1 MLHSIGSMKNL
12 PADFNLNGIPEY
24 FKEHVFTTS
33 VGFRCYY
40 PSLINNYPVEEK
52 GILYIN
58 KMNDLLKIYYFTK
71 NATYVSVGLYI
82 GNTIRKIDWYQVMD
96 GRHTSIYNNNIT
108 GKKFVTDND
117 VKTIVETFL
126 TRYNDSELWRMIEP
140 KFHKDQWNGYA
151 NKENPHIRRG
161 NTISVNTNNGLV
173 VAGNNVVISRDRGL
187 AVQSPSGSS
196 IRATV
201 SGPIDVLNNR
211 QESVSYIVSDRKLLI
226 QSRNRP
232 IVQSNDAGGGNREI
246 VIRGDLRWKQMYN
259 GRQGLRSIAYPGH
272 AREVIVQLY
281 TDVGGRTHRTR
292 YPYPNLELGAT
303 IYGKT
308 DRYLYDRIY
317 DPARYGLGGEVV
329 NGIIGRDRGY
339 KEYAP
344 MHFIKGVYNR
354 INQDTAFIEHH
365 GNCTITLNSI
375 GYDNIVNGRS
385 TSGAV
390 HDFNPLDQDMAIL
403 DERYGFATNRTRNN
417 PRIRMRFS
425 HGGGGSKKPSVESDR
440 DVTIAGYHVYQEYGG
455 RQLYWPMHLISESV
469 WRSSRNLAHP
479 VNEIPCIRRVWWR

>member
-24 FKEHVFTTS
+24 FKDHVFTTS

-58 KMNDLLKIYYFTK
+58 KMNDLLKVYYFTK

-82 GNTIRKIDWYQVMD
+82 SNSIRKIDWYQVID
-96 GRHTSIYNNNIT
+96 GRHTSIYDTTTT

-126 TRYNDSELWRMIEP
+126 TRYDDTELWRMLEP

-151 NKENPHIRRG
+151 NKVNPHIRRG
-161 NTISVNTNNGLV
+161 NTISINNERGIV
-173 VAGNNVVISRDRGL
+173 VSGNNVVISRDRGL

-196 IRATV
+196 IRAAV
-201 SGPIDVLNNR
+201 SGAQDVLNNR
-211 QESVSYIVSDRKLLI
+211 QASVTYIASDRKLLI

-246 VIRGDLRWKQMYN
+246 VIRADVRWKQMYN
-259 GRQGLRSIAYPGH
+259 GRQGLRSISYPAH

-281 TDVGGRTHRTR
+281 TDVGGRTYIVR
-292 YPYPNLELGAT
+292 YPEAMRTFYARWNGAYFEKREVDLG
-303 IYGKT
+303 IRGKAGHGT
-308 DRYLYDRIY
+308 QT
-317 DPARYGLGGEVV
+317 ARQ
-329 NGIIGRDRGY
+329 RTY
-339 KEYAP
+339 KEFAP
-344 MHFIKGVYNR
+344 MHFVKGVYNR

-375 GYDNIVNGRS
+375 GIDSIINGRS
-385 TSGAV
+385 YTAAAHPWYSINERIAIVDNQFGGETDITSPVNTAIGRETRGGVSYANFNADVLLQAV
-390 HDFNPLDQDMAIL
+390 S
-403 DERYGFATNRTRNN
+403 G
-417 PRIRMRFS
+417 RFY
-425 HGGGGSKKPSVESDR
+425 
-440 DVTIAGYHVYQEYGG
+440 DVSQV
-455 RQLYWPMHLISESV
+455 WSENV
-469 WRSSRNLAHP
+469 WRAKHGHGSP
-479 VNEIPCIRRVWWR
+479 DGDIPYIRRVWWR

>member
-58 KMNDLLKIYYFTK
+58 KMNDLLKIYYFTT

-108 GKKFVTDND
+108 CKKFVTDND

-126 TRYNDSELWRMIEP
+126 TRYNDSELWRMLEP

-161 NTISVNTNNGLV
+161 NTISINTNNGLV

-232 IVQSNDAGGGNREI
+232 IAQNGDAGGGNREI

-259 GRQGLRSIAYPGH
+259 GRQGLRSISYPGN

-281 TDVGGRTHRTR
+281 TDVGGRSFVVRYPEVMAFFGIRFDTPDNTR
-292 YPYPNLELGAT
+292 YIGDKHEVELG
-303 IYGKT
+303 IRGKAGFGVQT
-308 DRYLYDRIY
+308 
-317 DPARYGLGGEVV
+317 ARQ
-329 NGIIGRDRGY
+329 RAY
-339 KEYAP
+339 KEFAP
-344 MHFIKGVYNR
+344 MHFIKGIYNR
-354 INQDTAFIEHH
+354 INQDSATIEHH
-365 GNCTITLNSI
+365 GNATITISSI
-375 GYDNIVNGRS
+375 GKDNIVNGRS
-385 TSGAV
+385 YSAAAHPWYSINNGV
-390 HDFNPLDQDMAIL
+390 AIV
-403 DERYGFATNRTRNN
+403 DNQF
-417 PRIRMRFS
+417 
-425 HGGGGSKKPSVESDR
+425 GGETDIDGGSTTFQRDR
-440 DVTIAGYHVYQEYGG
+440 HSRSYPAKIVLRGSSG
-455 RQLYWPMHLISESV
+455 RLYDINNIWSESV
-469 WRSSRNLAHP
+469 WRVKHSHGSP
-479 VNEIPCIRRVWWR
+479 DGDIPFIRRVWWR

>member
-82 GNTIRKIDWYQVMD
+82 GNTIRKIDWYQVID
-96 GRHTSIYNNNIT
+96 GRHTSIYNNDIT

-117 VKTIVETFL
+117 IKTIVNTFL
-126 TRYNDSELWRMIEP
+126 TRYDDTELWRMLEP

-161 NTISVNTNNGLV
+161 NTILINTNNGLI
-173 VAGNNVVISRDRGL
+173 VAGDNVLISRDRGL
-187 AVQSPSGSS
+187 MVQSPSGST
-196 IRATV
+196 IRTAVT
-201 SGPIDVLNNR
+201 GPQDVLGLR
-211 QESVSYIVSDRKLLI
+211 QSSVTYINSDRKLLI

-259 GRQGLRSIAYPGH
+259 GRQGLRSISYPGN

-281 TDVGGRTHRTR
+281 TDTGGRVHRSQYNFPSLKWGITPFNDFSGNHWRDINPTHF
-292 YPYPNLELGAT
+292 
-303 IYGKT
+303 
-308 DRYLYDRIY
+308 RI
-317 DPARYGLGGEVV
+317 GGEPI

-344 MHFIKGVYNR
+344 MHFIKGIYNR
-354 INQDTAFIEHH
+354 INQDSAFIEHH
-365 GNCTITLNSI
+365 GNCVITVNSI

-385 TSGAV
+385 YSASA
-390 HDFNPLDQDMAIL
+390 HNFNPIDQNLALI
-403 DERYGFATNRTRNN
+403 DERFGFSTNRNRYLTPEEDRAYNRYW
-417 PRIRMRFS
+417 PRINRELALTTHPFG
-425 HGGGGSKKPSVESDR
+425 HN
-440 DVTIAGYHVYQEYGG
+440 Q
-455 RQLYWPMHLISESV
+455 WPMNIMSESV
-469 WRSSRNLAHP
+469 WRNNNNLAHP
-479 VNEIPCIRRVWWR
+479 VNDIPFIRRVWWR

>member
-12 PADFNLNGIPEY
+12 PADFNLNSIPDY

-71 NATYVSVGLYI
+71 NSTYVSVGLYI
-82 GNTIRKIDWYQVMD
+82 GNTIRKIDWFQVMD
-96 GRHTSIYNNNIT
+96 GRHTSIYNNDIT

-117 VKTIVETFL
+117 INTIVNTFL
-126 TRYNDSELWRMIEP
+126 TRYDDTELWRMIEP

-151 NKENPHIRRG
+151 NKVNPHIRRG
-161 NTISVNTNNGLV
+161 NTISINTNNGLI

-187 AVQSPSGSS
+187 AVQSPSGST
-196 IRATV
+196 IRAAV
-201 SGPIDVLNNR
+201 SGAIDVLGTR
-211 QESVSYIVSDRKLLI
+211 QASVSYVESNRKLLI

-232 IVQSNDAGGGNREI
+232 MVNSTETGAGNKEI
-246 VIRGDLRWKQMYN
+246 VIRSDLRWKQMYN
-259 GRQGLRSIAYPGH
+259 GRQGLRSISYPAH

-281 TDVGGRTHRTR
+281 TDTGGRVHRSQYNFPLLKWGMTPFGDFSGQR
-292 YPYPNLELGAT
+292 WRDINPRDFG
-303 IYGKT
+303 I
-308 DRYLYDRIY
+308 
-317 DPARYGLGGEVV
+317 GGEPV

-344 MHFIKGVYNR
+344 MHFIRGVYNR
-354 INQDTAFIEHH
+354 INQDSAFVENH
-365 GNCTITLNSI
+365 GNCTVTVNSI

-385 TSGAV
+385 YSAAA
-390 HDFNPLDQDMAIL
+390 HNFNPLDQNMALI
-403 DERYGFATNRTRNN
+403 DERYGFGTNRSRLLTAEENRAYNRYW
-417 PRIRMRFS
+417 PRINRELALTTHPF
-425 HGGGGSKKPSVESDR
+425 GNN
-440 DVTIAGYHVYQEYGG
+440 Q
-455 RQLYWPMHLISESV
+455 WPMLIISESV
-469 WRSSRNLAHP
+469 WISSRNLAHP
-479 VNEIPCIRRVWWR
+479 VNDIPFIRRVWWR